1 MDPNWR
7 VLSGENKWEGLL
19 VDPIGDDFRRYI
31 IHYGEMA
38 QATYDAYDSDENSI
52 TGGNSKYAMDELFSQ
67 VGLGKGRAKK
77 NYTITKYL
85 YTTAAFAPFNKDTN
99 WMGYVA
105 VSTDQETK
113 EAGRR
118 DIVVAWRGT
127 NEESEW
133 LNNVGILQQPASEI
147 FGDIGED
154 DIPSVH
160 GGFYLIYTSNNSDS
174 TFSKISVR
182 DQVLKEVSRL
192 VSIYKNETIS
202 VVVTGHSL
210 GGALTTL
217 NAIDIARNVFK
228 NQDEDSNSNLVT
240 AFAFASPRIGGPM
253 LRDSAASLKN
263 LHILR
268 IENKPDSVPDFPN
281 IGYRDVGQ
289 LLFMDTEES
298 EFLKRKG
305 FIGSKGMAH
314 NMEIYLHGVSGTQGV
329 EKKFKKDVER
339 DISLVNKHGENLVDI
354 YGVPIAWWDEVDKA
368 GMVQMEDGSWK
379 TKLIINKKKLVTKWW
394 KFFLLF
400 ICY

>member
-7 VLSGENKWEGLL
+7 VLSGENKWKGLL

-38 QATYDAYDSDENSI
+38 QATYDAYDSDETSI
-52 TGGNSKYAMDELFSQ
+52 TGGNSKFPMEKLFSQ

-77 NYTITKYL
+77 NYTITKYF
-85 YTTAAFAPFNKDTN
+85 YATSSFAPFNKDTN

-105 VSTDQETK
+105 VSTDQGTK

-127 NEESEW
+127 NEDSEW
-133 LNNVGILQQPASEI
+133 LNNVGILQQPASLI
-147 FGDIGED
+147 FGDLEED
-154 DIPSVH
+154 DIPWVH
-160 GGFYLIYTSNNSDS
+160 GGFYLMYTSNNPDS
-174 TFSKISVR
+174 TFSNISVR
-182 DQVLKEVSRL
+182 DQVLQEVSRL
-192 VSIYKNETIS
+192 VSMYKNEKIS

-228 NQDEDSNSNLVT
+228 NQDDHSITNLVT
-240 AFAFASPRIGGPM
+240 AFAFASPRIGGSM
-253 LRDSAASLKN
+253 LRDSTASLKN

-268 IENKPDSVPDFPN
+268 IENKPDAVPDFPN

-289 LLFMDTEES
+289 VLFMDTEES

-305 FIGSKGMAH
+305 FISSKGMAH
-314 NMEIYLHGVSGTQGV
+314 NMEIYLHGVSGTQGIKT
-329 EKKFKKDVER
+329 EFKKVVER

-354 YGVPIAWWDEVDKA
+354 YGVPVAWWDQVDKA
-368 GMVQMEDGSWK
+368 GMVQLEDGLW
-379 TKLIINKKKLVTKWW
+379 KLIINKKNLVSKL
-394 KFFLLF
+394 
-400 ICY
+400 